1 METNLFDYQGYPV
14 AYIEEG
20 TGRAI
25 FTWDGYAVCYIV
37 GEIVYGW
44 NGKHIG
50 WFVNGI
56 LYDTH
61 GKRVGYTNGKCP
73 SATKAIPAKSAK
85 HAKHAKSAHVAHHA
99 RPSLSTSTMAVSLQ
113 DFLLQGAK

>member
-1 METNLFDYQGYPV
+1 METNLYDYQGYPI
-14 AYIEEG
+14 AYIEESPV
-20 TGRAI
+20 RSI
-25 FTWDGYAVCYIV
+25 FTWDGYAVCYID

-44 NGKHIG
+44 NGEHIG

-73 SATKAIPAKSAK
+73 AATKVLHAKSAK
-85 HAKHAKSAHVAHHA
+85 HAKPAKSARVAHHA
-99 RPSLSTSTMAVSLQ
+99 RPCFSASTMAVSLQ

>member
-20 TGRAI
+20 TGRSI

-44 NGKHIG
+44 NGEHIG

-61 GKRVGYTNGKCP
+61 GKRVGYTNETCP
-73 SATKAIPAKSAK
+73 AVTKALHAKSAK
-85 HAKHAKSAHVAHHA
+85 HAKLAKSARVAHHA

>member
-20 TGRAI
+20 TGRSI

-37 GEIVYGW
+37 GEVVYGW
-44 NGKHIG
+44 NGKYIG
-50 WFVNGI
+50 WFINGI
-56 LYDTH
+56 LYDTS
-61 GKRVGYTNGKCP
+61 GNRVGYTSGRCP
-73 SATKAIPAKSAK
+73 AATKAMPAKSAK
-85 HAKHAKSAHVAHHA
+85 HVKLAKSAHVTHHA
-99 RPSLSTSTMAVSLQ
+99 RPSLSASTMAVSLR